1 METQQQDINRL
12 TQPQPYNAAN
22 DTPSDERLSAFEFG
36 ELWEGYMADSS
47 AKCLLQY
54 FVAKAQ
60 DPEIRSVLEY
70 ALQLSTDHL
79 NTMTQI
85 FNSVNFPIP
94 HGFTDEDV
102 EPNAKRLFSDG
113 YMLTYI
119 RYVAR
124 YGAIKYSTGLTTST
138 RPDVMNSIIAVLMK
152 FRICRRKLT
161 KCCLRKAF
169 SQRESIFLYR
179 TE

>member
-12 TQPQPYNAAN
+12 TQPQPYYAAN
-22 DTPSDERLSAFEFG
+22 DAPSDERLSAFEFG

-60 DPEIRSVLEY
+60 DPEIRSILEY

-79 NTMTQI
+79 NTMTKI

-94 HGFTDEDV
+94 QGFSDEDV
-102 EPNAKRLFSDG
+102 EPNAKRLSE
-113 YMLTYI
+113 L
-119 RYVAR
+119 
-124 YGAIKYSTGLTTST
+124 
-138 RPDVMNSIIAVLMK
+138 N
-152 FRICRRKLT
+152 
-161 KCCLRKAF
+161 
-169 SQRESIFLYR
+169 
-179 TE
+179 